1 MSDFH
6 SPAYYLA
13 GKTALAFKQLGELA
27 DLSVKNPED
36 VLADVSREIEI
47 AYSEFPKAIT
57 SQQQRD
63 ACMAVLVGAMAQR
76 QGAALSA
83 EWNAV
88 TTPLFQLLMAA
99 HRMNRE
105 SRQFVIDDWD
115 QTAGARVGEREK
127 VVSVAGALVTRLG
140 AATAR
145 CLIRICPEGFFPVVS
160 GCIVVNEMQPVAFR
174 ATSFKPIQ
182 GCKHPHLF
190 QFGVTGTISSL
201 RQLSCAACGTV

>member
-13 GKTALAFKQLGELA
+13 GETALAFKQLGELA

-105 SRQFVIDDWD
+105 SRQFVIDDWP
-115 QTAGARVGEREK
+115 GIKRLARALASERKLSASQVRWLLDSEPQ
-127 VVSVAGALVTRLG
+127 RH
-140 AATAR
+140 AA
-145 CLIRICPEGFFPVVS
+145 
-160 GCIVVNEMQPVAFR
+160 
-174 ATSFKPIQ
+174 
-182 GCKHPHLF
+182 
-190 QFGVTGTISSL
+190 
-201 RQLSCAACGTV
+201 